1 MFNHLIN
8 YINLGYAIF
17 PAYSAINSNCTCGN
31 PDCKSK
37 GKHSKIGEGPF
48 AATKSIK
55 KIETMNQLW
64 LNSNIGIATGK
75 ISGIVVLDIDP
86 RDRGDEVL
94 RLFEAKYKKL
104 PVTVTALSGG
114 GGLHYYFKYPDFDI
128 PSRNALRLG
137 FDFKSD
143 GDWVVAPPSVH
154 ISGKAYEWK
163 KGNSHYDIPLAPL
176 PDWLAKL
183 ALS

>member
-1 MFNHLIN
+1 MFNQLLD
-8 YINLGYAIF
+8 YINLGYAVF
-17 PAYSAINSNCTCGN
+17 PVYSAMDGKCTCCN

-48 AATKSIK
+48 AATKNIK
-55 KIETMNQLW
+55 KIENMHQLW
-64 LNSNIGIATGK
+64 VNSNIGIATGK

-86 RDRGDEVL
+86 RDDGDKVL
-94 RLFEAKYKKL
+94 KRFEAQYDKL
-104 PVTVTALSGG
+104 PETVTTLSGG

-143 GDWVVAPPSVH
+143 GDWIVAPPSMH
-154 ISGKAYEWK
+154 ISGKTYEWE
-163 KGNSHYDIPLAPL
+163 KGKGHYDIPLAPL
-176 PDWLAKL
+176 PGWLAKL
-183 ALS
+183 ALN